1 MVVKS
6 NCHIRHVGLSVNKTI
21 SITGGKIMNVRENIF
36 RLMEERGMTQKEFSE
51 RSGIAESTVSD
62 WKRKQLNPGVD
73 KLPMICRTLGVTS
86 DALLGIDAAASDYVI
101 SDDVLKMR
109 FAVNSVKALP
119 QILER
124 VELNLKASAE

>member
-1 MVVKS
+1 
-6 NCHIRHVGLSVNKTI
+6 
-21 SITGGKIMNVRENIF
+21 MNVRENIF

-73 KLPMICRTLGVTS
+73 KLPMMCRTLGVTS

-101 SDDVLKMR
+101 SDDVLKMQ